1 MPIDPGIIG
10 QLQPPPPP
18 PSVEQQARTQLLVEE
33 AKQRRQAVIE
43 EAQDSAAIQTAFR
56 AHQSETGTDYQG
68 VLRDL
73 GTASP
78 RAAMKFQVFLTKQQD
93 DAAKQQQEEWKAQ
106 SAQAEGLTRLF
117 QGIDKTPDPK
127 ASYAAARQLLPPN
140 IAKTLPETYDPTV
153 TERIVA
159 HGTNVKEFN
168 DKENQAFER
177 VMGKGTAEQGIGETL
192 ALTTSPEDF
201 KQRIARLSLYV
212 PKDMLQPY
220 LTLGPTPEML
230 QHAQQAA
237 LGTKEVATLAGQA
250 EGRAQT
256 AANQATTQH
265 RLDISQQET
274 QRHNAAMEALSRA
287 RLNKPPASA
296 QAASD
301 DAKTIADSIVAGEQQ
316 PTLTGLYRYAAPVR
330 AELAKQ
336 HYPLAQATED
346 WNATTKYLST
356 LNGQQ
361 QVRLKQA
368 IGFTTSS
375 LDVVE
380 DLAKQ
385 WDAGGFPL
393 LNKAQLAL
401 AKNGAIGPKAQAIAT
416 KLNAQIADVTSE
428 LGTVYKGGNSS
439 TDESLKL
446 AAQNLSSDWSKATLL
461 SNLAQIRQNLN
472 IRSNSMKLAGVSG
485 ASASNIYAPK
495 DQGAAPSTEKTIS
508 LAVLQQLAKKHGV
521 SEAEERQRATAAGY
535 TVK

>member
-117 QGIDKTPDPK
+117 QGIDKTPDPA
-127 ASYAAARQLLPPN
+127 ASYAAAKQLLPPN

-220 LTLGPTPEML
+220 LTLGPTPEMV

-250 EGRAQT
+250 EGRQITREDAAARLAQT
-256 AANQATTQH
+256 VSNDAALRNEAAQRIALEKQSIGIAGAHLGIAQDELKLKQQAATGADAQVLKPGTPNYRQAQDLADGTLTFQDFQ
-265 RLDISQQET
+265 RL
-274 QRHNAAMEALSRA
+274 HSRA
-287 RLNKPPASA
+287 QADAPLRAAIYDTARQLNPNFNPSAFEIGYKFASNP
-296 QAASD
+296 
-301 DAKTIADSIVAGEQQ
+301 KVRQQ
-316 PTLTGLYRYAAPVR
+316 
-330 AELAKQ
+330 
-336 HYPLAQATED
+336 
-346 WNATTKYLST
+346 
-356 LNGQQ
+356 
-361 QVRLKQA
+361 
-368 IGFTTSS
+368 ISS
-375 LDVVE
+375 LKNVE
-380 DLAKQ
+380 MGVDDLLKFSDKASRS
-385 WDAGGFPL
+385 GIPV
-393 LNKAQLAL
+393 LNKALQLGGVNLGGKSYSNFQTAVTAFADELSGAL
-401 AKNGAIGPKAQAIAT
+401 GYGSAT
-416 KLNAQIADVTSE
+416 DMSREMGFKM
-428 LGTVYKGGNSS
+428 
-439 TDESLKL
+439 TD
-446 AAQNLSSDWSKATLL
+446 LSQSPETF
-461 SNLAQIRQNLN
+461 
-472 IRSNSMKLAGVSG
+472 RSNIETVVLPFVARKKASIVGEMGPYAGGANPTSG
-485 ASASNIYAPK
+485 A
-495 DQGAAPSTEKTIS
+495 GSTKP
-508 LAVLQQLAKKHGV
+508 
-521 SEAEERQRATAAGY
+521 TAADLIKKYGG
-535 TVK
+535 

>member
-117 QGIDKTPDPK
+117 QGIDKTPDPA
-127 ASYAAARQLLPPN
+127 ASYLAAKQLLPPN

-159 HGTNVKEFN
+159 HGMSVKDFN
-168 DKENQAFER
+168 DKEQQAFDR
-177 VMGKGTAEQGIGETL
+177 VMGKGTTEQGVGETL

-201 KQRIARLSLYV
+201 KNRLSRLSFWA
-212 PKDMLQPY
+212 PKDMLDPY
-220 LTLGPTPEML
+220 RQMGPTPEMV

-256 AANQATTQH
+256 AQNEDAQRMLQKRQQDLEVQFHAATDANEKARIRLEAQRVGLEAQRVKDEQAAATMAAQ
-265 RLDISQQET
+265 DIGGASSVTMSGRRYVSMGEFET
-274 QRHNAAMEALSRA
+274 PKAREAARIAAAKAGIPVVDKATGDSLRSADNA
-287 RLNKPPASA
+287 RLNINAVMSQIENVLPKDATGRLLAGPENKLSKYFQSNDQIAAFGSWRTA
-296 QAASD
+296 AIQAVQALAEKGMGLRLNQTEINMILD
-301 DAKTIADSIVAGEQQ
+301 NDIPQITDTLGTARQRVQNFMTLLKDKEDVALTKDRS
-316 PTLTGLYRYAAPVR
+316 TLAPG
-330 AELAKQ
+330 
-336 HYPLAQATED
+336 
-346 WNATTKYLST
+346 ATT
-356 LNGQQ
+356 
-361 QVRLKQA
+361 
-368 IGFTTSS
+368 TT
-375 LDVVE
+375 
-380 DLAKQ
+380 AP
-385 WDAGGFPL
+385 AGSIKVG
-393 LNKAQLAL
+393 K
-401 AKNGAIGPKAQAIAT
+401 
-416 KLNAQIADVTSE
+416 
-428 LGTVYKGGNSS
+428 
-439 TDESLKL
+439 
-446 AAQNLSSDWSKATLL
+446 
-461 SNLAQIRQNLN
+461 
-472 IRSNSMKLAGVSG
+472 
-485 ASASNIYAPK
+485 
-495 DQGAAPSTEKTIS
+495 
-508 LAVLQQLAKKHGV
+508 
-521 SEAEERQRATAAGY
+521 Y
-535 TVK
+535 TVTPIK